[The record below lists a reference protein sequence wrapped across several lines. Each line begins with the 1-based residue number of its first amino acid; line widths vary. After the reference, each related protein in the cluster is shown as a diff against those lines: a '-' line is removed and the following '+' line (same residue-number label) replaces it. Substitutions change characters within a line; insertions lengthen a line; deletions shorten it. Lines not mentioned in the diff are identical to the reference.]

1 LGLAPDSEIWT
12 INDWYMRKPQSL
24 IERPDRVYNLHLLP
38 ETRSNRFV
46 GDWKKIY
53 SESGADIV
61 TLGPMDG
68 LDSRLL
74 DTESLDSQ
82 FDKELLTCSISIMI
96 CEAMLE
102 GFEEI
107 SLCGVELLAGEFVYQ
122 VRGILAAIEAARGR
136 GIKVTAK
143 NESKWKATLCK
154 IDWKTISD
162 IQRYWIREAAI
173 VVRINVS
180 PENLNANTNQ
190 QRGQ

>member
-1 LGLAPDSEIWT
+1 
-12 INDWYMRKPQSL
+12 MRKPQSL
-24 IERPDRVYNLHLLP
+24 IDRPDRVYNLHLVP
-38 ETRSNRFV
+38 ETRQNRFT
-46 GDWKKIY
+46 GDWKKTY

-61 TLGPMDG
+61 TLGPVDG
-68 LDSRLL
+68 LNSRLL
-74 DTESLDSQ
+74 DTETLDSQ

-96 CEAMLE
+96 CEAVLE

-107 SLCGVELLAGEFVYQ
+107 TLCGVELLAGEFVYQ
-122 VRGILAAIEAARGR
+122 VRGILAAIEAARAQ

-143 NESKWKATLCK
+143 NEAKWKATLHK
-154 IDWKTISD
+154 IDWTTIPD

-173 VVRINVS
+173 VARISLS